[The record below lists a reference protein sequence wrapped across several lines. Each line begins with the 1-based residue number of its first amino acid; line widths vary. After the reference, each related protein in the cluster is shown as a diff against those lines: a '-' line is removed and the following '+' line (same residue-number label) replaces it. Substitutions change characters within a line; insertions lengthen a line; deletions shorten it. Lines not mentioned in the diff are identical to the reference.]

1 MIEKLLEYKY
11 EGVRYEFFRDDR
23 FTLCFASC
31 DNRERV
37 MFGQAFCTRQDE
49 YRIDVGCHVALER
62 MVKNLG
68 LCRERRKAIHDQ
80 LDVELVTKE
89 TIDEINKK
97 FVSCCNVLGAL
108 LKEKK

>member
-1 MIEKLLEYKY
+1 MIEKLMEYKY
-11 EGVRYEFFRDDR
+11 EGVRYEYFRDDR

-62 MVKNLG
+62 LCKNLKFG
-68 LCRERRKAIHDQ
+68 REDRKRIHDQ

-97 FVSCCNVLGAL
+97 IVSCLGAI